1 MISIK
6 VPDLPRKT
14 EAPSFLI
21 RLVDSDMSWNPDSVD
36 TFSVAVFSDT
46 GVPATE
52 RHVTET
58 GNSIGIFERPVCIT
72 DTAEPVAESLA
83 GSVAYPEP
91 VPADTM
97 GPDDYDDAQVLTLV
111 RIWSGFEPEMIT
123 DAQLLASLGLDYP
136 NADIPDWMMNTLGVL
151 VVRGDVMV
159 GEFVLALQYVL
170 ENS

>member
-1 MISIK
+1 MK
-6 VPDLPRKT
+6 VPDLSRKT
-14 EAPSFLI
+14 EDPLFLI
-21 RLVDSDMSWNPDSVD
+21 RPVDLDMSWNPDSAD
-36 TFSVAVFSDT
+36 AFSVAVFSDT

-52 RHVTET
+52 RYVIEM